1 MTNNQLNDPQTQDS
15 DKSNGFDVEAS
26 IKIYFIT
33 FSYEVSIDFD
43 PKTSVCYVD
52 INASIAI

>member
-33 FSYEVSIDFD
+33 FSYEVSADFD
-43 PKTSVCYVD
+43 PNNSIYYID
-52 INASIAI
+52 LNASISI